1 MYQDLKLKLVSHYKG
16 AKLTDEGVIDNLLD
30 NDVVVHS
37 SDREIFMLQFNKAA
51 DSAVVTLKT
60 RNGYTLGA
68 HKKDYVVLEL
78 DPDNKIT
85 GILAFS
91 KPEEAMD
98 FFEPVE

>member
-16 AKLTDEGVIDNLLD
+16 AKLTDEGVINSLLD

-37 SDREIFMLQFNKAA
+37 SDKETFLLQFSKAS
-51 DSAVVTLKT
+51 DGSVVTLKT
-60 RNGYTLGA
+60 LNGYTLGV
-68 HKKDYVVLEL
+68 HKKDYLVLEL
-78 DPDNKIT
+78 NPDNKIT

-91 KPEEAMD
+91 KPEDAME

>member
-37 SDREIFMLQFNKAA
+37 SDRETFMLQFNKAA

-60 RNGYTLGA
+60 CNGYTLGA

-85 GILAFS
+85 GILSFS
-91 KPEEAMD
+91 KPEDANE
-98 FFEPVE
+98 FFETIG

>member
-16 AKLTDEGVIDNLLD
+16 AKLTDEGVMEDLFDN
-30 NDVVVHS
+30 NNVVHTT
-37 SDREIFMLQFNKAA
+37 DKETFMSGFNKAA
-51 DSAVVTLKT
+51 DSAIITLKT
-60 RNGYTLGA
+60 LTGNTLGV

-78 DPDNKIT
+78 NPDNRIT